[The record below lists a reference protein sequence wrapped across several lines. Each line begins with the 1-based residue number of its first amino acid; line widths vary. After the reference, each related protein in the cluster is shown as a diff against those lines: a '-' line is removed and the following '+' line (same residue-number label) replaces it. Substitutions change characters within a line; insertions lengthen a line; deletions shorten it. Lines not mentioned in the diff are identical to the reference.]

1 MKKLFTS
8 LVMLMTLSMATW
20 AATYPIYIGG
30 VQVTDDNKSNINPS
44 GKTAGTITFSGTSL
58 TFNNVTLSCSSTHC
72 IEYDGTD
79 NLTINFTGTNTLTTT
94 STSSHCI
101 YAKGPITL
109 NGGTWNKPASLTL
122 NAQNIPSTSGYHPIY
137 ANFAGTLHIWNLY
150 LTANASGTGA
160 FVGNSDLTTVI
171 YSSCSEITAYCPSG
185 NAAIRRFKSWTMD
198 DKGKLTDDNVFNSST
213 HQTETSSGS
222 AANSITMKNGL
233 YIGRC
238 MPRVSA
244 TSSTSNTPEGL
255 TAGTITYASSKLT
268 LNGVTFS
275 TSSHAIVNY
284 NVPNLNIETIG
295 ECSIT
300 STSGDAC
307 RPYANTTFT
316 GSGTLMLT
324 SKTESAISTYRNA
337 NVTIKMKEIQALG
350 ADRGFYG
357 QNDGELI
364 LNKYSDDCIYKF
376 AGANKN
382 VYTGKLTMNDMDIST
397 SHSYWNASD
406 GNTYYEGS
414 VAKGS
419 SIGWGTWF
427 MPTSAISYYAIE
439 VGGTRI
445 KTNCTNYIYSPYITG
460 GKVTYDNSSKTLT
473 LDGVTMDV
481 TKDNISCIYTG
492 SALGELNIKLV
503 GNNTLKANGTAVGV
517 NNNVVT
523 FTGDGNMRIT
533 SRNSHGISGM
543 GSHTKLTIE
552 NSSYFVVEAA
562 GGAIYGNS
570 SEVVLK
576 KATSDIYGYCFNTT
590 GSGDP
595 IRNIKKLTL
604 DNMDFYAQDN
614 LATNGTP
621 GCYFDES
628 AYAVKQNGG
637 ATAKSV
643 AFMSIK
649 EALPISIAGKQ
660 LNIVYNNGGE
670 NDIIEVGSPY
680 ITAGG
685 GQAVIYDPKIKTL
698 TLLSAT
704 IEAPED
710 AYGIRTDGLDD
721 LVISTTD
728 DNSIT
733 ATKAAMRLGGNT
745 TVTGTGKFTVT
756 STGEAAI
763 DMRSGASGQDT
774 GLKLRRSG
782 GEFVAVGK
790 TYGYYGYQ
798 TTALD
803 IVKEGSG
810 CAHKFSGADGDI
822 HNTQLTMGE
831 GVGINTMNHWFNE
844 DKYCM
849 YNFDAEAKSTTIGNA
864 TWILSDVTWE
874 KLPIYI
880 AGTQL
885 EINSRGMGNAR
896 YFCNKYYTGSGIG
909 YDKDTKTLML
919 SDVTMDVSGLNDNAI
934 WNKGVDG
941 MTIEVAGDC
950 ELRKDDNTGWS
961 SVNIWGNTTI
971 TGSGTLK
978 LPGQEGDIYGSG
990 CTVTLDDINVE
1001 AEGDIYGSS
1010 SAKLVV
1016 SLSDNEKTVK
1026 AAQGIYGWN
1035 SLTLENGAAV
1045 VAPSGAVI
1053 DGGTVK
1059 VGGDTA
1065 TNVVIQRQSKG
1076 YNLQIAGVDVT
1087 ADNCSDILGNGV
1099 FKYDEATNTLTI
1111 NGDYNYD
1118 VDNAMIKNYIEGLT
1132 INVAGESTLSIST
1145 SYYIIYSEKNFTLTG
1160 GKLTLKGNSG
1170 STAGGIR
1177 AYGGNLTITDAT
1189 IEVTGDIVVGI
1200 SGFNSETLTIQ
1211 NSDIVISAYT
1221 YACVEDWGSIT
1232 LNGCYISEPYPSQ
1245 IVDGDVC
1252 DESGHIMGHSTTP
1265 ETVVIK
1271 KGTDAVEGIE
1281 VAEAPTEV
1289 YDVAGRKLNEPGRG
1303 INIVRSGDRTVK
1315 ILKK

>member
-1 MKKLFTS
+1 
-8 LVMLMTLSMATW
+8 MLMTLSMATW

-30 VQVTDDNKSNINPS
+30 VQVTDDNKNNINPS
-44 GKTAGTITFSGTSL
+44 GKTAGTITFSGSSL
-58 TFNNVTLSCSSTHC
+58 TFTGVTMSYSGKC
-72 IEYDGTD
+72 ISYTGTD
-79 NLTINFTGTNTLTTT
+79 PLTIRFSGTNTLTTT
-94 STSSHCI
+94 GTAEHCI
-101 YAKGPITL
+101 YAEGPITL
-109 NGGTWNKPASLTL
+109 DGIDWNKPASLTV
-122 NAQNIPSTSGYHPIY
+122 NAQNIPSDYGFVPIY
-137 ANFAGTLHIWNLY
+137 ANFSGTMNIWNLY
-150 LTANASGTGA
+150 LTANGSGTGA
-160 FVGNSDLTTVI
+160 IVGKMGLSTYIST
-171 YSSCSEITAYCPSG
+171 SCSEVSAKCASG
-185 NAAIRRFKSWTMD
+185 NPAVYRFKSWGMSD
-198 DKGKLTDDNVFNSST
+198 NGKLMDDNVFNTST
-213 HQTETSSGS
+213 NQTETSSGS
-222 AANSITMKNGL
+222 KANNITLKNGL

-238 MPRVSA
+238 MPRVA
-244 TSSTSNTPEGL
+244 SSSSYNYSPEGK
-255 TAGTITYASSKLT
+255 TAGTISYYNGKLT

-295 ECSIT
+295 ECNIT
-300 STSGDAC
+300 STSGDGC

-492 SALGELNIKLV
+492 SALGDLNIKLV
-503 GNNTLKANGTAVGV
+503 GENNLKANSTAVGV
-517 NNNVVT
+517 NNNLVT
-523 FTGDGNMRIT
+523 FTGTGNMTMT
-533 SRNSHGISGM
+533 SRNSHGLSGM
-543 GSHTKLTIE
+543 GSHNKLTIE
-552 NSSYFVVEAA
+552 NSSYFLVDAA
-562 GGAIYGNS
+562 GRAIYGNF
-570 SEVVLK
+570 SEVILK
-576 KATSDIYGYCFNTT
+576 KATSDTYGYRFTTT
-590 GSGDP
+590 GSGDA
-595 IRNIKKLTL
+595 IWNIKKLTL
-604 DNMDFYAQDN
+604 DNMDFYASDN
-614 LATNGTP
+614 DATYSA

-628 AYAVKQNGG
+628 ANAVKQNGG
-637 ATAKSV
+637 ATAKKVS
-643 AFMSIK
+643 FHSIK
-649 EALPISIAGKQ
+649 EALPIYVAGKQ
-660 LNIVYNNGGE
+660 LNTVYNFGGA

-680 ITAGG
+680 IKAGG
-685 GQAVIYDPKIKTL
+685 GKAVCYNPKTKTL
-698 TLLSAT
+698 TLNGAT
-704 IEAPED
+704 IEAPEG
-710 AYGIRTDGLDD
+710 AYGIQTDGLDD

-728 DNSIT
+728 DNNIT
-733 ATKAAMRLGGNT
+733 TSDKATLRLGGNT
-745 TVTGTGKFTVT
+745 TITGTGKFTVT
-756 STGEAAI
+756 STEDAAI

-774 GLKLRRSG
+774 GLKLQRSG

-810 CAHKFSGADGDI
+810 CKHKFSGKEGDI
-822 HNTQLTMGE
+822 HNTKLTMGE
-831 GVGINTMNHWFNE
+831 GVGINTRYHWFNE

-849 YNFDAEAKSTTIGNA
+849 YNKDAEAKSTDIGNA

-874 KLPIYI
+874 KLPIWI

-885 EINSRGMGNAR
+885 EVNDFNGGMGNVSG
-896 YFCNKYYTGSGIG
+896 FCNKYYQGTGIS
-909 YDKDTKTLML
+909 YDKDTKTLTL
-919 SDVTMDVSGLNDNAI
+919 NNVTMDVSGLSDNAI

-941 MTIEVAGDC
+941 MTIEVSGDC

-961 SVNIWGNTTI
+961 SMNIWGNTTI
-971 TGSGTLK
+971 KGSGTLK
-978 LPGQEGDIYGSG
+978 LPGKEGDIYASG
-990 CTVTLDDINVE
+990 CTVTLDDISVD

-1010 SAKLVV
+1010 GAKLVV

-1026 AAQGIYGWN
+1026 AAKGISSWSGGIE
-1035 SLTLENGAAV
+1035 LENGAAV

-1059 VGGDTA
+1059 VGGSTA
-1065 TNVVIQRQSKG
+1065 MNVVIQRQAKG

-1087 ADNCSDILGNGV
+1087 EDNCGDILGNGV

-1118 VDNAMIKNYIEGLT
+1118 ASSAMIKNYIEGLT

-1145 SYYIIYSEKNFTLTG
+1145 SYFIIYSEKDFTITG

-1170 STAGGIR
+1170 STAGGIK

-1189 IEVTGDIVVGI
+1189 IEVTGDIYQGI
-1200 SGFNSETLTIQ
+1200 NGYNSVKTLTIQ
-1211 NSDIVISAYT
+1211 NSDIVISAYN
-1221 YACVEDWGSIT
+1221 YGCMEDWSSIT
-1232 LNGCYISEPYPSQ
+1232 LNGCYISEPRPSK
-1245 IVDGDVC
+1245 IVDGAVC
-1252 DESGHIMGHSTTP
+1252 DENDHVMGTSTTP
-1265 ETVVIK
+1265 ESVVIV
-1271 KGTDAVEGIE
+1271 KGTDAVDGIE
-1281 VAEAPTEV
+1281 MAEAPTEV

-1303 INIVRSGDRTVK
+1303 INIVRSGDKTVK